1 MSSPRVLTFNFHEP
15 YLCLMARMGIP
26 LDVGL
31 YSKPRFARPWHT
43 QFRPIPP
50 GITLV
55 EEEEWRRELAAGHYD
70 VVVAHNELNAIDL
83 LDCGVPCLLV
93 CHNRRS
99 FLETTVDSDIE
110 KGKASYKRVLDR
122 ICDQFTFVYISES
135 KRDDYGMP
143 GIVIPP
149 GIDVEEY
156 GGYTGET
163 GEVLRVG
170 NAMRARDLMF
180 DVDFQDRVCASF
192 PNRVLGD
199 DPGSPKARPSK
210 SFEDLLDH
218 YRRLRCYLHVTREAY
233 EDGYNLAMLEAMAC
247 GMPVVSLANKTSP
260 LTDGID
266 GYVSDDADVLR
277 ERIAMLL
284 KDTEHARALGDR
296 GRETVARVFPI
307 EAFARRWREAIERA
321 AERKIYSSVAS
332 GAEPF
337 PRLNVLMEYLFSP
350 ITTARYF
357 EQALR
362 KDHNVITGGR
372 CLSARFFAEW
382 GLPGTAPAFRGPDVT
397 WGPAETYAE
406 RLQKL
411 RKDFEPSLLFWVD
424 SGIREIPGDIAS
436 LSIPRVG
443 YVIDTQFALDIRLEL
458 AKRFDFTFLAQ
469 RTHVRDFIEAGVPN
483 VAWMPL
489 GCSPELHA
497 VEPLERIY
505 DVAFVGG
512 IPDDP
517 SHRRRRLLDAVR
529 KRFPNSCIGQFWPA
543 DMARI
548 YAQAKIVINIAAD
561 RDVNMRVFEAMASG
575 ALLITDEAEGLEE
588 LFEDGKHLVIYRND
602 DAVPD
607 VIERYLADGP
617 SRERIAAE
625 GRKLVFAKHTYQH
638 RTRQMILMVL
648 EALGALGGYQGE
660 SRFNKGG
667 YYRSPRPELAAHVPK
682 HTVRLLDCGC
692 GGGEFG
698 LSLKRRGVREVVGI
712 EIVERAW
719 ELAKRV
725 LDDALFGSIEDM
737 ELPFEDEYFD
747 CVVFGDVLEH
757 LVDPVKV
764 LRKVSRVLSKDG
776 AIVMSIPNVRFWQTV
791 EMHVNGRWQ
800 YEDAGIMDR
809 THLRFFCAPDMQQMV
824 MDAGLEVLTIQ
835 PLSMWPAENL
845 PRDAKGC
852 LRLGKLTIGPLDDQE
867 YQDFLVYQYLV
878 IAVKPGMDRL
888 IGARHALE
896 EKDYA
901 SAFQLAKETRGANRA
916 ERAKLMARAVAR
928 MGQLDT
934 AESLYREV
942 LRMQPEDAETA
953 GELGIVLIAANRLD
967 DAKPLLERAYESDSQ
982 NDRVA
987 AGLGLVRLSEGR
999 PAEAFSLFVSAL
1011 DIKFDNA
1018 AIVMRLV
1025 ETAEAL
1031 GRAEEAEPYLRR
1043 FVEFYP
1049 GDTAMACQLAA
1060 LLHRMGR
1067 NAEARDRLETLLLLA
1082 PGHPQATALLAALDA
1097 ENNEERA

>member
-15 YLCLMARMGIP
+15 YLCLMARVGIP
-26 LDVGL
+26 LTVGL
-31 YSKPRFARPWHT
+31 YSKPRFARPWQT
-43 QFRPIPP
+43 QFRPVPA

-55 EEEEWRRELAAGHYD
+55 EEEEWRQELAAGHYD
-70 VVVAHNELNAIDL
+70 VVIAHNELNAIDL

-99 FLETTVDSDIE
+99 FLETTVESDIV

-122 ICDQFTFVYISES
+122 ICDQFTLVYISES
-135 KRDDYGMP
+135 KRDDYGIP
-143 GIVIPP
+143 GFVIPP
-149 GIDVEEY
+149 GIDVDEY
-156 GGYTGET
+156 GGYTGAT
-163 GEVLRVG
+163 PEVLRVG
-170 NAMRARDLMF
+170 NAMRARDLIF
-180 DVDFQDRVCASF
+180 DVDFQERVCRGF

-199 DPGSPKARPSK
+199 DPEIPGARPST
-210 SFEDLLDH
+210 SFEELLDH
-218 YRRLRCYLHVTREAY
+218 YRGLRCYLHVTREAY

-247 GMPVVSLANKTSP
+247 GMPVVSLANRTSP
-260 LTDGID
+260 LTNSID
-266 GYVSDDADVLR
+266 GFVSDDADVLR
-277 ERIAMLL
+277 ERIAALL
-284 KDTEHARALGDR
+284 KDRDLARKVGAR
-296 GRETVARVFPI
+296 GRDTVVRDFPI
-307 EAFARRWREAIERA
+307 AAFAKKWRMAIERA
-321 AERKIYSSVAS
+321 AERKIYTSVAG

-337 PRLNVLMEYLFSP
+337 PRLNVVMEYLFSP
-350 ITTARYF
+350 ITTARYL

-372 CLSARFFAEW
+372 ALPSRFLAEW
-382 GLPGTAPAFRGPDVT
+382 GLPGNVPAYRGPDVPWHT
-397 WGPAETYAE
+397 GETYAE
-406 RLQKL
+406 RFRKL
-411 RKDFEPSLLFWVD
+411 PTDFEPGLLFWVD
-424 SGIREIPGDIAS
+424 SGIREIPADIAA
-436 LSIPRVG
+436 LTMPRVG
-443 YVIDTQFALDIRLEL
+443 YIIDTQFALDIRLEL
-458 AKRFDFTFLAQ
+458 ARQFDFTFLAQ
-469 RTHVRDFIEAGVPN
+469 RTRIPDFAKAGVPN

-497 VEPLERIY
+497 VEPMERVY

-512 IPDDP
+512 VPADP

-529 KRFPNSCIGQFWPA
+529 ERFPNSKIGQIWPGE
-543 DMARI
+543 MARI

-561 RDVNMRVFEAMASG
+561 RDVNMRVFEALASG
-575 ALLITDEAEGLEE
+575 ALLITDEADGLED
-588 LFEDGKHLVIYRND
+588 LFDDGKHLVIYRD
-602 DAVPD
+602 DDSLPD
-607 VIERYLADGP
+607 IIERYLEDNTA
-617 SRERIAAE
+617 RERIAAE
-625 GRKLVFAKHTYQH
+625 GRKLVYAKHTYQH

-698 LSLKRRGVREVVGI
+698 LSLKRQGVQEVVGI

-725 LDDALFGSIEDM
+725 LDDALLGSIEDM
-737 ELPFEDEYFD
+737 ELPFEDEHFD

-757 LVDPVKV
+757 LVDPAKA

-776 AIVMSIPNVRFWQTV
+776 VIVMSIPNVRFWQTV

-809 THLRFFCAPDMQQMV
+809 THLRFFCASDMQQMV
-824 MDAGLEVLTIQ
+824 MDAGLEVLTLQ

-845 PRDAKGC
+845 PRDAQGC
-852 LRLGKLTIGPLDDQE
+852 LRLGKVTIGPLDEQE

-878 IAVKPGMDRL
+878 VAVKPGMDRL
-888 IGARHALE
+888 AGARHALE
-896 EKDYA
+896 AKDYA
-901 SAFQLAKETRGANRA
+901 FAFELAKEARGVDRA
-916 ERAKLMARAVAR
+916 DRATLMARAVAR
-928 MGQLDT
+928 MGHLDK

-942 LRMQPEDAETA
+942 LRMLPENAEAA
-953 GELGIVLIAANRLD
+953 GELGIVLIAANRMD
-967 DAKPLLERAYESDSQ
+967 DAKPLLERAFQSDSQ
-982 NDRVA
+982 NDRVV
-987 AGLGLVRLSEGR
+987 AGLGLVRLAEGR
-999 PAEAFSLFVSAL
+999 LAEAFDLFVNAL
-1011 DIKFDNA
+1011 DQSFDNA
-1018 AIVMRLV
+1018 AVVMRLV

-1031 GRAEEAEPYLRR
+1031 GRSEEAEPYLRR

-1082 PGHPQATALLAALDA
+1082 PGHPQATALLASLDA
-1097 ENNEERA
+1097 ENHEDRE